1 MNRSP
6 AASTATPVGRLRGEL
21 VAAFAPD
28 PPGNTAPVGPQVPV
42 PATVEIW
49 LTDGTI
55 FRTTQL
61 PVSTAYSSPR
71 PPMDMPLGQTSCAP
85 VGGPGSPVLPHRRSL
100 ATVALPPSE

>member
-1 MNRSP
+1 MAAEPDVVVAAISSTSFPAVLAMNRSP
-6 AASTATPVGRLRGEL
+6 AASTATPVGRLRAEL

-28 PPGNTAPVGPQVPV
+28 PPGNTAAVGPQVPV

-61 PVSTAYSSPR
+61 PVSTAYSSPW
-71 PPMDMPLGQTSCAP
+71 PPMAKPLG
-85 VGGPGSPVLPHRRSL
+85 
-100 ATVALPPSE
+100 